1 MAAILKGAPVA
12 AALHEK
18 TAAEAAALRETGIVP
33 TLAILRVGARND
45 DLSYERGATKRCR
58 EVGIDVQ
65 SVALPADVDSETFFA
80 ALDGLNRDPAV
91 HGILLLRPLPKHLD
105 EEKARRLLRP
115 QKDVDGCTDGSLA
128 GVFTDTALGFPPC
141 TAQAAMEML
150 RYYQVPLRGRRA
162 VVIGR
167 SLVVGRP
174 VALLLLHADATVT
187 VCHSRTPDV
196 AAVAREADILI
207 AASGRME
214 SIGAAYLREGQTV
227 IDVGIGWNEAKQK
240 LCGDVDFAAAEP
252 IVDAI
257 TPVPGGVGSVTT
269 AVLCRHVVEAAQR
282 AARG

>member
-214 SIGAAYLREGQTV
+214 SIGTAYLREGQTV

>member
-115 QKDVDGCTDGSLA
+115 EKDVDGCTDGSLA

>member
-45 DLSYERGATKRCR
+45 DLSYERGATKRCK

-105 EEKARRLLRP
+105 EEKARLLLRP

-128 GVFTDTALGFPPC
+128 GVFTDTVLGFPPC

>member
-214 SIGAAYLREGQTV
+214 SIGAAYLRPGQTV

>member
-115 QKDVDGCTDGSLA
+115 EKDVDGCTDGSLA

-214 SIGAAYLREGQTV
+214 SIGAAYLRPGQTV

>member
-115 QKDVDGCTDGSLA
+115 EKDVDGCTDGSLA

-196 AAVAREADILI
+196 ATVAREADILI

-252 IVDAI
+252 LVDAI

>member
-91 HGILLLRPLPKHLD
+91 HGILLLRPLPKQLD

>member
-33 TLAILRVGARND
+33 TLAILRVGARSD

-115 QKDVDGCTDGSLA
+115 EKDVDGCTDGSLA

>member
-115 QKDVDGCTDGSLA
+115 EKDVDGCTDGSLA

-252 IVDAI
+252 LVDAI

>member
-115 QKDVDGCTDGSLA
+115 EKDVDGCTDGSLA

-196 AAVAREADILI
+196 ATVAREADILI